1 MKKLVFLKIVFA
13 IFILSNLA
21 ANVLAQNQRLLTLL
35 NENTVT
41 LSAEQQ
47 RVLSNIRSL
56 PYTRSAQLVEIGNLA
71 QLQQNGSL
79 SFEVPGLPSQ
89 QFTARAEMVDY
100 TDENKYSWAG
110 DIIGLPGAYV
120 GLVAEH
126 GTVAGFIQVAQRYYT
141 LYPLGGKW

>member
-1 MKKLVFLKIVFA
+1 MKKLFFLKIVFA
-13 IFILSNLA
+13 VFILSNLA

-89 QFTARAEMVDY
+89 QFTARAG
-100 TDENKYSWAG
+100 WW
-110 DIIGLPGAYV
+110 IIPTKINIV
-120 GLVAEH
+120 G
-126 GTVAGFIQVAQRYYT
+126 QVT
-141 LYPLGGKW
+141 